1 MALHLFAIVAGLIL
15 LVWSADRFIAGAAA
29 LARLFGI
36 SPLVIGLTIVALG
49 TSAPE
54 MFVSALAALQDQ
66 PGLAIGNA
74 IGSNITNIGLILGVT
89 AVVTPLAVRSGI
101 LRRELPIAF
110 ALVLLTAGLLWD
122 GDLDI
127 LDGVI
132 LLVALLALLYWLYRT
147 ATSSTDGDDSLAAEI
162 VEELPAE
169 PMSQK
174 QAIWWTVA
182 GLLLLGGSAQVLVW
196 GAVGV
201 ATALGVPDLIIG
213 LTIVALGTSLPE
225 LAASLTGALK
235 GEHDLAI
242 GNVLGSNMFN
252 LTVVLP
258 LPGLLAPGAVMPE
271 LLGRDV
277 LAMALFTVALFAL
290 GAGWAGRSGRINR
303 LEGAAL
309 LLGFGLYEFILIK
322 TTLAA

>member
-29 LARLFGI
+29 VARLFGV

-54 MFVSALAALQDQ
+54 MFVSAIAALQGQ

-110 ALVLLTAGLLWD
+110 ALVALTAALLWD

-127 LDGVI
+127 FDGVVLLI
-132 LLVALLALLYWLYRT
+132 GLAALLVWLYRT
-147 ATSSTDGDDSLAAEI
+147 ATSGKDGEDSLATEI

-169 PMSQK
+169 EMSQK
-174 QAIWWTVA
+174 QAIAWTVA
-182 GLLLLGGSAQVLVW
+182 GLILLGGSAQVLVW

-277 LAMALFTVALFAL
+277 LAMALFTVVLFAL
-290 GAGWAGRSGRINR
+290 GAGWAGRAGRINR

-309 LLGFGLYEFILIK
+309 LLGFGVYEFILIK

>member
-29 LARLFGI
+29 VARLFGV

-54 MFVSALAALQDQ
+54 MFVSAIAALQGQ

-110 ALVLLTAGLLWD
+110 ALVALTTALLWD
-122 GDLDI
+122 GDLDVF
-127 LDGVI
+127 DGVV
-132 LLVALLALLYWLYRT
+132 LLVGLAALLVWLYCT
-147 ATSSTDGDDSLAAEI
+147 ATSGKDGEDSLATEI

-169 PMSQK
+169 EMSQK
-174 QAIWWTVA
+174 QAIGWTVA
-182 GLLLLGGSAQVLVW
+182 GLILLGGSAQVLVW

-271 LLGRDV
+271 MLGRDV
-277 LAMALFTVALFAL
+277 LAMALFTVVLFAL
-290 GAGWAGRSGRINR
+290 GAGWAGRAGRINR

-309 LLGFGLYEFILIK
+309 LLGFGIYEFILIK

>member
-1 MALHLFAIVAGLIL
+1 
-15 LVWSADRFIAGAAA
+15 
-29 LARLFGI
+29 
-36 SPLVIGLTIVALG
+36 
-49 TSAPE
+49 
-54 MFVSALAALQDQ
+54 
-66 PGLAIGNA
+66 
-74 IGSNITNIGLILGVT
+74 
-89 AVVTPLAVRSGI
+89 
-101 LRRELPIAF
+101 
-110 ALVLLTAGLLWD
+110 
-122 GDLDI
+122 
-127 LDGVI
+127 
-132 LLVALLALLYWLYRT
+132 
-147 ATSSTDGDDSLAAEI
+147 
-162 VEELPAE
+162 
-169 PMSQK
+169 MSQK
-174 QAIWWTVA
+174 QAIGWTVA
-182 GLLLLGGSAQVLVW
+182 GLILLGGSAQVLVW

-271 LLGRDV
+271 MLGRDV
-277 LAMALFTVALFAL
+277 LAMALFTMVLFAL
-290 GAGWAGRSGRINR
+290 GAGWAGRAGRINR

-309 LLGFGLYEFILIK
+309 LLGFGIYEFILIK